1 MNLEKVIKN
10 SIANFDGKVAIY
22 YDDLK
27 GNTIKIN
34 VNEKYN

>member
-1 MNLEKVIKN
+1 MDIEKIIKN
-10 SIANFDGKVAIY
+10 SIVNFYGKIAIY

-34 VNEKYN
+34 EN